1 MSPQSRPPALQL
13 RDVHVWYKDV
23 HALQGVDFDLQR
35 GEIHA
40 VIGERRSGKSS
51 LLRLLDGE
59 VRKSQG
65 EILVEGRPV
74 GFFTARSSFSHGIGI
89 VHQTPN
95 LVPALTVIENV
106 FLGRDRRSLF
116 KPQLYNAHRSKCRE
130 MFDLLHVDID
140 LGRLTKNLTTK
151 EKEMVELARAFLF
164 DPRILVL
171 DEISLRL
178 TSNELDTIFQILAQ
192 RKQAGR
198 AIIYIANNLDEV
210 MQVADRVTV
219 LKDGRRRGTE
229 PVRNMDRFRILTLT
243 NNIIFNLNEEEKA
256 ENVLSLIELFNEALI
271 NDLPLGI
278 ITLTPG
284 FQVSL
289 MNWAAHKLLDLR
301 EKETRGRDLAEL
313 LASAKIAKAAEI
325 ESRIRGRERHSW
337 NNLKLGNDKYI
348 NLKTFPL
355 RDESSRHVGSIL
367 MFEDVSMD
375 HFVKEYLLR
384 AEKITSVAELAA
396 GVAHEI
402 NNPLGIIKN
411 YVVLLRAMN
420 IGEEANE
427 NLAKI
432 QKELGR
438 IVETIGSLL
447 SYSRSQQNP
456 IRSVELA
463 SLIDETVLLLG
474 HMMRDKNILFSCTN
488 SGSPVYVRGD
498 ENKLKQLLINLIM
511 NSIEAVLPCGTIA
524 VQVAKDPLKGE
535 AVIVVEDNGFGIPG
549 ELATDV
555 FTPFFTTKMNKKNIG
570 LGLSICQ
577 NIVESHGG
585 TISFES
591 EPGRRTAF
599 SIRLP
604 VS

>member
-1 MSPQSRPPALQL
+1 MTPLTRPPVLQF
-13 RDVHVWYKDV
+13 RDIHVWYKEV
-23 HALQGVDFDLQR
+23 HALQGIDFDLYR

-40 VIGERRSGKSS
+40 VIGERRAGKSS

-65 EILVEGRPV
+65 EMIVDGRQV
-74 GFFTARSSFSHGIGI
+74 ASFTPTSSFKQGIGI

-106 FLGRDRRSLF
+106 FLGRNAWLLL
-116 KPQLYNAHRSKCRE
+116 KPQLFPPLRSRCQE
-130 MFDLLHVDID
+130 MFLKLGAEIA
-140 LGRLTKNLTTK
+140 LGRLVKNLTIK
-151 EKEMVELARAFLF
+151 EKEMVELARAFLY
-164 DPRILVL
+164 DPRIIVL
-171 DEISLRL
+171 DEISPRL
-178 TSNELDTIFQILAQ
+178 TSNELDNIFQILTE
-192 RKQAGR
+192 RKQEGK

-210 MQVADRVTV
+210 MQIADRVTV

-243 NNIIFNLNEEEKA
+243 NNIIFNLNEDEKA

-278 ITLTPG
+278 ITLTPA
-284 FQVSL
+284 FQVSM
-289 MNWAAHKLLDLR
+289 MNWAAHKILDVR
-301 EKETRGRDLAEL
+301 EKETRGRDLAEVL
-313 LASAKIAKAAEI
+313 SSAKVAKAAEI
-325 ESRIRGRERHSW
+325 ASRIRNRERYSW
-337 NNLKLGNDKYI
+337 NNLKLGNEKYI
-348 NLKTFPL
+348 KLRTFPL
-355 RDESSRHVGSIL
+355 RDENSIHVGSIL

-411 YVVLLRAMN
+411 YVVLLRAMD
-420 IGEEANE
+420 IGEEAHE

-432 QKELGR
+432 EKELGR
-438 IVETIGSLL
+438 IVEAIGSLL

-456 IRSVELA
+456 IRSVELT
-463 SLIDETVLLLG
+463 SLIDETALLLG
-474 HMMRDKNILFSCTN
+474 HLLREKKITFTCKNEGEKI
-488 SGSPVYVRGD
+488 YVRGD

-511 NSIEAVLPCGTIA
+511 NSIEAVPASGT
-524 VQVAKDPLKGE
+524 VGVHVVKDTRRGE
-535 AVIVVEDNGFGIPG
+535 AAITVIDNGFGIPP
-549 ELATDV
+549 ELATDI

-585 TISFES
+585 TITFES
-591 EPGRRTAF
+591 EPGLRTAF
-599 SIRLP
+599 FVRLP